1 MALGELGEAVQAKLE
16 VVVLERLHQAEV
28 TLGEMDRLV
37 AGNGADH
44 GNVEGANG
52 ALDRGAMA
60 VAADAVEDDAGDA
73 DARIEAGKAEHRRG
87 GGLGLARDV
96 EHEKDRQAKVDGKL
110 RGCALADR
118 AGACAVE

>member
-1 MALGELGEAVQAKLE
+1 MSSLPI
-16 VVVLERLHQAEV
+16 
-28 TLGEMDRLV
+28 
-37 AGNGADH
+37 
-44 GNVEGANG
+44 

-60 VAADAVEDDAGDA
+60 VAADAVEDNSVDA
-73 DARIEAGKAEHRRG
+73 DAWIEAGIAEHRCG

-118 AGACAVE
+118 SGACAVE